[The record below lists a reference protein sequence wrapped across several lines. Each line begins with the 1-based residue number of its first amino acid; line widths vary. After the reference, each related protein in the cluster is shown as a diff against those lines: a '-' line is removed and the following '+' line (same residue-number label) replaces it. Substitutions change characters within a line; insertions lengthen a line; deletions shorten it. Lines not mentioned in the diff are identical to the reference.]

1 VADQQGGGSWL
12 SFPWRVAGA
21 LRTVARRRPL
31 AGLRDQAT
39 HPQAWRGTLQ
49 SRLMAVAAVFALW
62 TVGIEAR
69 LIYLQ
74 VVAHAD
80 LTARADRQQLDTID
94 VPAKRGEILDR
105 HGRVL
110 AYSVD
115 ADTVFANPLEVEGPD
130 RTASLVC
137 GALDACD
144 NAMRQSMAKMLR
156 KRTQFA

>member
-1 VADQQGGGSWL
+1 
-12 SFPWRVAGA
+12 
-21 LRTVARRRPL
+21 
-31 AGLRDQAT
+31 
-39 HPQAWRGTLQ
+39 
-49 SRLMAVAAVFALW
+49 MFALW

-74 VVAHAD
+74 VVDHAD

-115 ADTVFANPLEVEGPD
+115 ADTIFANPLEIEEPE
-130 RTASLVC
+130 RTGVAGVRRAGRLRQRHASGHGEDAAQGHAIRVS
-137 GALDACD
+137 GAEDLP
-144 NAMRQSMAKMLR
+144 
-156 KRTQFA
+156 